1 MFNNFF
7 NFFRLCVGFKL
18 IVFLLTLMLMIIT
31 FYQMLI
37 TLFVP
42 CFGNVF
48 VLLLEYLGLICIGFW
63 LIFGF

>member
-1 MFNNFF
+1 MFNNFY
-7 NFFRLCVGFKL
+7 NFFRLCVGWKL
-18 IVFLLTLMLMIIT
+18 FFLLLTLILMIIT

-48 VLLLEYLGLICIGFW
+48 ILLLEYIALICLTFW
-63 LIFGF
+63 VIFGC

>member
-18 IVFLLTLMLMIIT
+18 VIFISVLILMVIT

-37 TLFVP
+37 ALFSP
-42 CFGNVF
+42 CFGSVF
-48 VLLLEYLGLICIGFW
+48 ILLFEYLALICLGFW